1 MPNYQANK
9 KLLTS
14 WSVIFLSLMKARYFE
29 KMLKFQYND
38 TINDIFFEKGR
49 PIWLNM

>member
-14 WSVIFLSLMKARYFE
+14 WSVIFLSLVKARYFE
-29 KMLKFQYND
+29 KMLKFQYNV
-38 TINDIFFEKGR
+38 TIKDIFLKKGG
-49 PIWLNM
+49 PYG